1 MTKTTVY
8 FVRHGQTY
16 FNRYN
21 RMQGWADS
29 PLTEQGILDANK
41 VGQRLVQIKFDQA
54 YCSDTGRARST
65 ARLILKANAVSGLT
79 EPIETP
85 FFREEFYGYFEGM
98 NSPEAWYL
106 TGAGHDSK
114 TYAEII
120 SNYSIDASKDFMKQ
134 ADPFHDAE
142 NSTEYWNRLL
152 LGFDMLRRDNPAG
165 AKILLVSHGTTMR
178 SIVGKFGQERFDL
191 TKSPRNGS
199 VTKLLLEGSEVHVE
213 YYNRIDEGPLE

>member
-1 MTKTTVY
+1 MTELTVY
-8 FVRHGQTY
+8 LVRHGQTY

-29 PLTEQGILDANK
+29 PLTEQGILDAEK
-41 VGQRLVQIKFDQA
+41 VGQRLAKIKFNHA

-65 ARLILKANAVSGLT
+65 ARVILKANTVSGLT
-79 EPIETP
+79 EPEDTP

-98 NSPEAWYL
+98 NSPEAWYM
-106 TGAGHDSK
+106 TGAPHGSK
-114 TYAEII
+114 TYADII
-120 SNYSIDASKDFMKQ
+120 SDYSIDASKNFMKQ

-152 LGFDMLRRDNPAG
+152 LGFDMVRRENPAG
-165 AKILLVSHGTTMR
+165 TKVLLVSHGTTTR
-178 SIVGKFGQERFDL
+178 SIVGKFGAGQYDL
-191 TKSPRNGS
+191 TESPRNGS
-199 VTKLLLEGSEVHVE
+199 VTKLILQASEIKIA